1 MMLQQKRR
9 LSSARDSNWGN
20 IVRLKSLIA
29 WGKSDV
35 IDIEQ
40 RSQGDAEREYQTMIK
55 EKKTEK
61 CPGIGDEK

>member
-1 MMLQQKRR
+1 
-9 LSSARDSNWGN
+9 
-20 IVRLKSLIA
+20 
-29 WGKSDV
+29 V